1 LRQFDVLS
9 IDLGGNMK
17 RITIINLLITIL
29 IILFTVPTFAVSSD
43 NNESETRSPISNN
56 HLYTDPET
64 GVKFFVPPDFFLKN
78 TEESLS
84 YYEEKAEKERQKLLF
99 DSYDQYEMLFDELLK
114 NSHDDNLNYTI
125 FFTNG
130 IETIFFGT
138 AKVLETS
145 TVGEKGVTE
154 TEAYMT
160 YLSDASQIV
169 SSDTKIID
177 YAGTQ
182 YIYDQSSYYGT
193 RYIHVEEG
201 RVYQFKAPDIN
212 SEYVLKIMLECVIY
226 PGSSRSAAIADS
238 KKASDHYE
246 ELIKEKATKTSHTYN
261 KPWVIFG
268 VMIVIVIVII
278 LFIIIKFRQIIKS
291 NLKKEKDDNNP

>member
-1 LRQFDVLS
+1 
-9 IDLGGNMK
+9 M
-17 RITIINLLITIL
+17 
-29 IILFTVPTFAVSSD
+29 P
-43 NNESETRSPISNN
+43 
-56 HLYTDPET
+56 
-64 GVKFFVPPDFFLKN
+64 
-78 TEESLS
+78 
-84 YYEEKAEKERQKLLF
+84 
-99 DSYDQYEMLFDELLK
+99 
-114 NSHDDNLNYTI
+114 
-125 FFTNG
+125 
-130 IETIFFGT
+130 
-138 AKVLETS
+138 ETS

-169 SSDTKIID
+169 SSDTKIKA

-182 YIYDQSSYYGT
+182 YIYDQSSYFGT

-226 PGSSRSAAIADS
+226 PGSSRSAASADS

-261 KPWVIFG
+261 EPWVIFG